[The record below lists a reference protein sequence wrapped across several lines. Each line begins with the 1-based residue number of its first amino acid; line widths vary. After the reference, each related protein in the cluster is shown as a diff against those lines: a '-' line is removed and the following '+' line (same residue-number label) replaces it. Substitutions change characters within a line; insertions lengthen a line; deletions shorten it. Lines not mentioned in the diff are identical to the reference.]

1 MFLKI
6 EHSTRYHYARPVE
19 FTPHR
24 LRLVPR
30 SFPDLRIVNA
40 TVAVNPEARV
50 RWGRDAEEN
59 PVGSAVIVGL
69 ASELLIESRLILER
83 PQINPFDFVLEE
95 RGLNLPLSYT
105 TTEIAHLAPYL
116 GITNPRDFL
125 LREWLSP
132 FLSGEGG
139 SSSTTLSVL
148 IAVNGAISNAF
159 RHVNRHDYGV
169 RTPHET
175 ISLKEGTCRD
185 FAFLLMESARSLGIA
200 ARYVSGYLCGS
211 YEGVAGESHTHGWC
225 ELYLPGAGWVGFDPA
240 NGILAASHHVPVA
253 VSAMAGEIPPVE
265 GSYLGRAEDFLH
277 QEVKITAVELAPWEE
292 P

>member
-24 LRLVPR
+24 LRMVPR

-105 TTEIAHLAPYL
+105 ATEIAHLAPYL

-139 SSSTTLSVL
+139 SSTTTLSVL

-211 YEGVAGESHTHGWC
+211 YEGGRGRVPHARMVRTLSARSRMGRVRSCQRHSGRFTPCSGRR
-225 ELYLPGAGWVGFDPA
+225 LRDGRGDPSC
-240 NGILAASHHVPVA
+240 GGVLSRK
-253 VSAMAGEIPPVE
+253 G
-265 GSYLGRAEDFLH
+265 
-277 QEVKITAVELAPWEE
+277 
-292 P
+292 